1 MQFDSTSCPGPCS
14 GVVITSFNQKSIED
28 VMIRRLVDKLA
39 DLMGVYWNSN
49 VAAEFRGFITALAV
63 ATWDSRHL

>member
-1 MQFDSTSCPGPCS
+1 MKFDSSRCLGPCS

-39 DLMGVYWNSN
+39 DLMGVYWNSK
-49 VAAEFRGFITALAV
+49 VAAEFRGFIFKNK
-63 ATWDSRHL
+63 